1 MILSSILAGVC
12 IGLGNIM
19 YLMIENKVL
28 GAVIFSCGLLA
39 IRLYKLDLFTGKTQF
54 VFTNQYSL
62 QYYLLILLG
71 NVVGIIGARLVS
83 NIPEEIIV
91 NVVQAKNNSTIVKLL
106 ISAIWCGVLM
116 SLATYNGTPLWIS
129 SLCVAA
135 FLISGFNHC
144 IANGFYLLDGLNLS
158 KWIITVIGNL
168 LGGALVNGNLCDISK
183 K

>member
-1 MILSSILAGVC
+1 
-12 IGLGNIM
+12 
-19 YLMIENKVL
+19 
-28 GAVIFSCGLLA
+28 
-39 IRLYKLDLFTGKTQF
+39 
-54 VFTNQYSL
+54 
-62 QYYLLILLG
+62 
-71 NVVGIIGARLVS
+71 
-83 NIPEEIIV
+83 
-91 NVVQAKNNSTIVKLL
+91 
-106 ISAIWCGVLM
+106 M

-168 LGGALVNGNLCDISK
+168 LGGALVNGNLCDTSK